1 MLTYSTN
8 PERDAAR
15 YEAACEWEQ
24 AMQDARIKT
33 LYDDTIDQVAKGDFS
48 RLYESMDID
57 PAHIHTAFD
66 ALKTCATAG
75 SPAAKRAIK
84 AMAQTFADHHAK
96 P

>member
-1 MLTYSTN
+1 MSTDPVLDEIRYS
-8 PERDAAR
+8 
-15 YEAACEWEQ
+15 EAMECAE

-33 LYDDTIDQVAKGDFS
+33 LYDDTIDQIAKGDFS